1 MTEKSRCGAKFALR
15 KGGRWFLPETPDVIG
30 RLQTQAELTARGM
43 QAFAAWAGG
52 EAARADDVRLA
63 EHECDDVR
71 RGLVAEVSEAF
82 TTPMEPEDLFQL
94 SRDLD
99 RVINGAKDAVRESE
113 AMAFPPDQAVAQMAA
128 LLAEGVEHLTAAF
141 GSLDGRGSKF
151 VGSATEHADA
161 AVKAQRNLERIYRQ
175 ATGDLVQVTDV
186 RFVVASRELYR
197 RISSIS
203 DDIVSVADRIWY
215 SQVKES

>member
-1 MTEKSRCGAKFALR
+1 MTDKPRRGAKLSLR
-15 KGGRWFLPETPDVIG
+15 KSTRWFLPESPDVIG
-30 RLQTQAELTARGM
+30 QLQTQAELTAKGM
-43 QAFAAWAGG
+43 RAFAAWAAGD
-52 EAARADDVRLA
+52 AARADDVRRA

-71 RGLVAEVSEAF
+71 RCLVDAVRDAF
-82 TTPMEPEDLFQL
+82 TTPLEPEDLFQL

-99 RVINGAKDAVRESE
+99 RVINGAKDTVRESE

-128 LLAEGVEHLTAAF
+128 LLAEGVEHLQSAF
-141 GSLDGRGSKF
+141 ESLDGGQKF
-151 VGSATEHADA
+151 VASSTAHADA
-161 AVKAQRNLERIYRQ
+161 AVKSQRNLERIYRQ
-175 ATGDLVQVTDV
+175 ATGDLIQVADV

-203 DDIVSVADRIWY
+203 DDIVSVADRVWY